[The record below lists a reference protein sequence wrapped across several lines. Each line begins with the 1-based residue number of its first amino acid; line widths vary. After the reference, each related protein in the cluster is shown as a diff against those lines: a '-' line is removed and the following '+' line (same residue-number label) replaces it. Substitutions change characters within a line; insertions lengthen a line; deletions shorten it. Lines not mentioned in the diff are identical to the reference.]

1 MPGSAALWGR
11 EDGFMAIAASAS
23 ERALA
28 SEGTRWGQLIF
39 GIICMVMIANLQYGW
54 TLFVNPI
61 DQKFHWGNASI
72 QVAYTTFIL
81 LETWL
86 VPFEGFLVDK
96 FGPRLCVAA
105 GGILVGLAW
114 YLTSIAADLWLLW
127 LGMG

>member
-1 MPGSAALWGR
+1 MAVAAT
-11 EDGFMAIAASAS
+11 ASSAS
-23 ERALA
+23 SSGLRN
-28 SEGTRWGQLIF
+28 RWVQLVV
-39 GIICMVMIANLQYGW
+39 GIVCMTMIANLQYGW

-81 LETWL
+81 LEKWV

-114 YLTSIAADLWLLW
+114 YISGIVAGVEMLCLCR
-127 LGMG
+127 GVGGGG